1 MENSMLV
8 SVIIPVYNAEKVLP
22 GCIDSVLNQSYGNLE
37 IILINDGSTD
47 HTGSL
52 CDRYKTMDNRVKVCH
67 QNNAGPSA
75 ARNNGIKVAQGTYLM
90 FVDADDHVDTT
101 IVQRLVDAIET
112 NNAGLAVCTY
122 KSHLFSNGKEVAT
135 GSFQVESVTIS
146 TEQFLS
152 LDKFDMENAQ
162 AVRARAHVAGNVW
175 GRLYVLDTIKSNG
188 LLFNTK
194 LTRYEDISFN
204 ICYLGYINDIFVSNK
219 ELYHY
224 CVNSDQSS
232 LSDRVT
238 KDKFDMLVSSYD
250 AVLHGLGDRKIDY
263 IKYYYS
269 YIIMGCIIRLFQD
282 TSPFSFR
289 EAFHE
294 VKTICS
300 SGAYKDAMRYYH
312 IAKGGST
319 LIPFLLERK
328 LFLLASL
335 AAKMRMLEASW
346 GNKPIRQWC
355 FSSKSE

>member
-1 MENSMLV
+1 MLV
-8 SVIIPVYNAEKVLP
+8 SIIIPVYNAEKVLP
-22 GCIDSVLNQSYGNLE
+22 CCIDSVLNQSYGNLE

-47 HTGSL
+47 GTGSL
-52 CDRYKTMDNRVKVCH
+52 CDRYQAMDGRVKVYH
-67 QNNAGPSA
+67 QSNAGPSA
-75 ARNNGIKVAQGTYLM
+75 ARNNGIDQAQGTYLM
-90 FVDADDHVDTT
+90 FVDADDYVDTT
-101 IVQRLVDAIET
+101 MVQSLVDAIET
-112 NNAGLAVCTY
+112 NHVGLAVCTY
-122 KSHLFSNGKEVAT
+122 KSHLFSDGKEVAT
-135 GSFQVESVTIS
+135 GSFDVKSGVVS
-146 TEQFLS
+146 TEEFLS
-152 LDKFDMENAQ
+152 LDRLDIDNPQ
-162 AVRARAHVAGNVW
+162 AVRARAHIAGNVW
-175 GRLYVLDTIKSNG
+175 GRMYVLDTIKSNG

-204 ICYLGYINDIFVSNK
+204 ICYLGCINEIFVSNK

-224 CVNSDQSS
+224 YVNNDQPS

-238 KDKFDMLVSSYD
+238 KDKFEMLTTSYD
-250 AVLHGLGDRKIDY
+250 AVCHSLRDREIDY

-282 TSPFSFR
+282 SSPFSFR

-312 IAKGGST
+312 ISKGGSV
-319 LIPFLLERK
+319 LIPSLLKRR

-335 AAKMRMLEASW
+335 AAKARMLEASW